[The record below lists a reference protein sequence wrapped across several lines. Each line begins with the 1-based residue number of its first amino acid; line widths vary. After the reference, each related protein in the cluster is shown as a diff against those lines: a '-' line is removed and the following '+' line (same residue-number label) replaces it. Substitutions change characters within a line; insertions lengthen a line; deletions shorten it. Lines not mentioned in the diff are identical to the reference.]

1 MTAWGMYRLADMIG
15 QFGVERQMY
24 PGKWVRAVPAPY
36 PANFF
41 ERLKPAFLVLT
52 GRAYAIDWPEDGD
65 LEKALRSGMP
75 Q

>member
-15 QFGVERQMY
+15 QFGVEKNVG
-24 PGKWVRAVPAPY
+24 GKWVRAVPLPY
-36 PANFF
+36 HANFF
-41 ERLKPAFLVLT
+41 ERLRPAFLVLT

-65 LEKALRSGMP
+65 LEKALRRGMP